1 MEEYQMSLTLDRP
14 PARSDLRFHPVTPLI
29 GSEVTGIDL
38 RDELDP
44 ATVARL
50 RAALLR
56 HKVLFFRDQ
65 PIDDVQQIRFSRY
78 FGSVTPAHPVTNGLP
93 DLPEIKVNQLHGGE
107 QEYRSFRLTVDHPLR
122 PVSRSR
128 SGRGWHIDITFVANP
143 AAITFLRGVEIP
155 SHGGDT
161 IWTDLE
167 ALYAGLSP
175 KLRRFLDGLQAIHVR
190 DDAANGNPPPSRFD
204 GRSPGPFASLH
215 PLVRVHPETG
225 AKSLFLSTGFIKAI
239 DGLSPSESANL
250 LDYLN
255 EELSGHADYQ
265 VRFRW
270 TPNAIAV
277 WDNRSVSHFG
287 PVDGHHVKE
296 QRIVHRT
303 TVGGDLPLGPDG
315 FVSRPLV
322 GELFNVIS

>member
-1 MEEYQMSLTLDRP
+1 MSLTLERP
-14 PARSDLRFHPVTPLI
+14 LVTTDLRFHPTTALI
-29 GSEVTGIDL
+29 GADVTGIDL
-38 RDELDP
+38 RDALDA
-44 ATVARL
+44 ATVTRL
-50 RAALLR
+50 REALLKY
-56 HKVLFFRDQ
+56 KVLFFRDQ
-65 PIDDVQQIRFSRY
+65 PIDDDQQIRFTRY
-78 FGSVTPAHPVTNGLP
+78 FGPVTPAHPVTNGLR
-93 DLPEIKVNQLHGGE
+93 DKPEIKVNKLHGGE

-122 PVSRSR
+122 PASRGR
-128 SGRGWHIDITFVANP
+128 SGRGWHTDITFVANP
-143 AAITFLRGVEIP
+143 AAITLLRGVEIP

-161 IWTDLE
+161 AWVDLE

-175 KLRRFLDGLQAIHVR
+175 KLQVFLDGLQAIHVR
-190 DDAANGNPPPSRFD
+190 DDAANGNPPPPRFD
-204 GRSPGPFASLH
+204 GRSTGPFASLH

-225 AKSLFLSTGFIKAI
+225 RKSLFLSSGFIKAI
-239 DGLSPSESANL
+239 DGLSPSESAAL

-270 TPNAIAV
+270 TPNSIAV
-277 WDNRSVSHFG
+277 WDNRSTSHFG
-287 PVDGHHVKE
+287 PVDGPHVKE

-303 TVGGDLPLGPDG
+303 TVGGDLPIGPDG